1 MRPSHVEGRVI
12 AGAARLAVN
21 STRELRRWNVSNAL
35 TTKYFGT
42 AVTERQAHWPK
53 GQVVANLFRRSYSVI
68 SGSVHGLI
76 PASY

>member
-1 MRPSHVEGRVI
+1 MRTSHVEGRVI
-12 AGAARLAVN
+12 GGTARLAVN
-21 STRELRRWNVSNAL
+21 GTRELRRWNVGNAL

-42 AVTERQAHWPK
+42 TVTERQAHWPK

-68 SGSVHGLI
+68 SGRVRGLI